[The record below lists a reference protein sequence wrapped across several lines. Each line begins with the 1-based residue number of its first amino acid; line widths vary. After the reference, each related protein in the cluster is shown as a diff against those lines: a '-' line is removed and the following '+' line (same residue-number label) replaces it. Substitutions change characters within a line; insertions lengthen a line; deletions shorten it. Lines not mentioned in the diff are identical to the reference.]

1 MASKKVLIEIGVID
15 KNVSP
20 SLSKAKKG
28 VDELAASTD
37 RLTKSNKG
45 NRAQSGLNNAILIET
60 GRVASDASYGI
71 QGMANNIGR
80 IIELGQEFA
89 RTNKGGMGAALQ
101 DLRKSLFGVGGV
113 LIGVQLLLSFL
124 PRIVKKFKEVSDGT
138 SDLSA
143 AVKNLRKDFFDL
155 KEEIKE
161 SNEALVDQ
169 DDTIKTLLGRLRL
182 AVKANL
188 PFRLFGNTDFI
199 DKTLERLKAL
209 GVEIDKNKLLSFE
222 HDPEGLNEFIDQLL
236 SSSGKIDKV
245 TQEVVDFGT
254 DLAVQRILGKK
265 TPVELAEMALQVF
278 IKEQEALGVKEE
290 EYIKSREY
298 QILLAKIEAA
308 KIEARRKA
316 KEDAEKNAPEKDY
329 EELPVRS
336 LRREIEA
343 IKELGKIRSAFHKKN
358 MGLLVQE
365 QEFAAGAIEMERQQ
379 RIAEI
384 DATTNDEIKKRAA
397 LREVN
402 AYYDQL
408 MIREKR
414 EALLDLGQA
423 IIEASGQQSAV
434 GKATAIA
441 MALFNTY
448 EGITAALKIA
458 PPLGEIYAVTR
469 GLMGFAQ
476 VRNIMKIDPNNPK
489 VPSSGGGASGGAGGG
504 LQAPE
509 FNVVGASATNQLA
522 MAVGESGLGQPIRAY
537 VVGKDIT
544 NQQEFDNNQTN
555 IAGTGGGRR
564 TGN

>member
-28 VDELAASTD
+28 VDELATSTNK
-37 RLTKSNKG
+37 LAKANKG
-45 NRAQSGLNNAILIET
+45 NRAQSGLNNAILIES
-60 GRVASDASYGI
+60 GRVASDAAYGI

-101 DLRKSLFGVGGV
+101 DLKKSLFGVGGV

-124 PRIVKKFKEVSDGT
+124 PKIVKKFKEVSDGT
-138 SDLSA
+138 SDLSV
-143 AVKNLRKDFFDL
+143 AVRNLRKDFLDL

-169 DDTIKTLLGRLRL
+169 DDTIKTLLGRLKL

-188 PFRLFGNTDFI
+188 SFRLFGNTDFI

-222 HDPEGLNEFIDQLL
+222 HDPEGLNKFIDQLL

-245 TQEVVDFGT
+245 TQEVVDLGT

-290 EYIKSREY
+290 EYVKSREY

-308 KIEARRKA
+308 KIAAREAA
-316 KEDAEKNAPEKDY
+316 KKNAPEKDY

-384 DATTNDEIKKRAA
+384 DATTDDEIKKRAA

-402 AYYDQL
+402 AYYDGL

-423 IIEASGQQSAV
+423 IVEASGQQSAV

-458 PPLGEIYAVTR
+458 PPLGEIYAATR

-489 VPSSGGGASGGAGGG
+489 VPSSGGGASGRAGGG

-509 FNVVGASATNQLA
+509 FNLVGASATNQLA